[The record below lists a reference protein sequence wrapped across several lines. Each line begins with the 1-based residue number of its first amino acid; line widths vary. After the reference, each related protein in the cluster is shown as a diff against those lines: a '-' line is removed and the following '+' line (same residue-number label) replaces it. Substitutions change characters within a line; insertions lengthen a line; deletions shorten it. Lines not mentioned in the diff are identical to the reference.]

1 MKIGMRFEVLA
12 IIKLV
17 IALTLLDYST
27 YAYGMLEVCLF
38 DRKRIQEGEK
48 EGKESI
54 VLRVLG

>member
-1 MKIGMRFEVLA
+1 VKIGMRFEVLA

-48 EGKESI
+48 EGKDSL
-54 VLRVLG
+54 VF